1 MFPPRANSTAR
12 NTRRI
17 ILLKALAHPSRLAIA
32 DAQQDGLVPDP
43 HRKAAR
49 K

>member
-1 MFPPRANSTAR
+1 MFPPMANSTAR

-17 ILLKALAHPSRLAIA
+17 ILLKAMAHPSRLAIA
-32 DAQQDGLVPDP
+32 AALQDGLGPDP
-43 HRKAAR
+43 PRKAAR